1 MIVVIHKGE
10 ADRGAVLIK
19 INNLAG
25 QYSLHQ
31 QVYDGQRTRFI
42 ELIAATSDEASI
54 SAEISRARNIDP
66 DTWVVEVEDKQARL
80 WLDLI

>member
-19 INNLAG
+19 TNNLAG

-31 QVYDGQRTRFI
+31 QVYDGERTRFI
-42 ELIAATSDEASI
+42 ELIAVTADEAAI
-54 SAEISRARNIDP
+54 SAEIARARNIDP
-66 DTWVVEVEDKQARL
+66 DTWVIEVEDRKARL
-80 WLDLI
+80 WLDLV